1 MHCSRLLVLFK
12 YEGDSFSGHGN
23 SLRNLLLAELQLTA
37 KEDDAPAVFFGEMV
51 SSMRMLSD
59 SRARVGLDPN
69 EPSGGHKLDFR
80 EGEFHSKKR
89 KSLRTQPEANKTG
102 KGAISWQHI
111 RVSNPSTGYEGIRAT
126 STKDI

>member
-1 MHCSRLLVLFK
+1 MHCSRLLVFFK
-12 YEGDSFSGHGN
+12 YEGDSFLGRGN

-59 SRARVGLDPN
+59 SRAPVGLDTN

-80 EGEFHSKKR
+80 EGEFHSRSALFCLKKE
-89 KSLRTQPEANKTG
+89 K
-102 KGAISWQHI
+102 
-111 RVSNPSTGYEGIRAT
+111 V
-126 STKDI
+126 